1 MKLSGIIQDDYGVV
15 DGATIIVLRNG
26 KRTNVA
32 VISDQNGKFNIEND
46 QIKDSDLVEIRY
58 LGNKTLIKPVT
69 ELKGEPKIIPMEE
82 DIEELDEVIITNNIE
97 NNSKPIDLDYTPN
110 IKQPISPVLIFS
122 VLALVTFG
130 TIIFVI
136 KQSK

>member
-1 MKLSGIIQDDYGVV
+1 MKISGIIQDNYGVV

-58 LGNKTLIKPVT
+58 LGNKTIIKPVT

-82 DIEELDEVIITNNIE
+82 DIEQLDEVIITNNIE
-97 NNSKPIDLDYTPN
+97 NNAKPIDLDYTPN

>member
-1 MKLSGIIQDDYGVV
+1 MKISGILQDNYGVV

-58 LGNKTLIKPVT
+58 LGNKTIIKPVT
-69 ELKGEPKIIPMEE
+69 ELKGETKIIPMEE

-97 NNSKPIDLDYTPN
+97 NNSKPIELDYTPN